1 MPNPILPYTAN
12 YHTSTLSNLPPFF
25 LSPSLPS
32 SLRSSLSGGERQRAA
47 IGCALLLSG
56 AGCESNQGAAE
67 ASEGG
72 YEGDYEGVR
81 EGVYEGIGESE
92 RDKPGVVLLLDE
104 PTAACD
110 PATAKLVERAI
121 VKSGVT
127 VIWVTHDHAQTLRMA
142 HKRLVLTLAHPTN
155 TTTVMTTSTK
165 SITSVAAAATSSSSS
180 SVTLS
185 GSPTIKHPS
194 LPVPAT
200 TTTTTTTT
208 MGLTEEKTTTTTSN
222 SNAATMQSAST
233 IATNSAIASSASSTT
248 TIDEKNKSTIPTDA
262 TNSSTATTTLSEQQP
277 NQSTQIQSSQP
288 PQPPRRR
295 FIQTYN
301 RVELTFATHPPPLSK
316 AYWGPIDASTFRV
329 RGPTYLQGNVSHRQS
344 YSQHTLS
351 TQTLTNPSHHPL
363 STPLPPPI

>member
-1 MPNPILPYTAN
+1 M
-12 YHTSTLSNLPPFF
+12 
-25 LSPSLPS
+25 
-32 SLRSSLSGGERQRAA
+32 
-47 IGCALLLSG
+47 
-56 AGCESNQGAAE
+56 
-67 ASEGG
+67 
-72 YEGDYEGVR
+72 R

-155 TTTVMTTSTK
+155 TTTAMTTSTK

-180 SVTLS
+180 SMTSLS
-185 GSPTIKHPS
+185 GPPTIKHPS

-200 TTTTTTTT
+200 TTTTTTTIT
-208 MGLTEEKTTTTTSN
+208 VGLTEEKPITATSN
-222 SNAATMQSAST
+222 SIPGTTTNSTTNQSAST

-329 RGPTYLQGNVSHRQS
+329 RGPTYLQGTVSHRQTYS
-344 YSQHTLS
+344 SQHTLTS
-351 TQTLTNPSHHPL
+351 QTLTNLSHHPL